1 MSVNLN
7 RLSPPPGEL
16 PAVRRAVEWAITTRR
31 SIRAFLPE
39 PVSTD
44 VVEAILNTARF
55 AATGVNVQPWKV
67 HVLMGAAKDRVCAAI
82 RNVDDDPMVAAKH
95 TDEWAYYPQEW
106 MAPYLDRRRAVGWK
120 LYSLLGI
127 EKGDKVRMHA
137 QHGRNYQFF
146 DAPVGLFFT
155 VDRLMNEGSLLDYGM
170 FLQNIMVVARTY
182 GLSTCPQAAFMKYH
196 RIIEQELALG
206 AQEKF
211 VVGMSLGY
219 ADEER
224 IENSLASERE
234 PASSFTTFHKD

>member
-1 MSVNLN
+1 MNLN
-7 RLSPPPGEL
+7 RLSPPPDDF

-31 SIRAFLPE
+31 SVRAFLPE

-44 VVEAILNTARF
+44 VIEAILNTARF
-55 AATGVNVQPWKV
+55 SASGVNMQPWKV
-67 HVLMGAAKDRVCAAI
+67 HVLIGAAKDRVCAAI
-82 RNVDDDPMVAAKH
+82 RNVNDDPALAAEH
-95 TDEWAYYPQEW
+95 GDEWAYYPLEW
-106 MAPYLDRRRAVGWK
+106 TSPYLDRRREVGWK

-127 EKGDKVRMHA
+127 EKGDKARMHN

-146 DAPVGLFFT
+146 DAPVGFIFT
-155 VDRLMNEGSLLDYGM
+155 VDRVMNEGSLLDYGM

-196 RIIEQELALG
+196 RIIERELALG
-206 AQEKF
+206 AEEKF

-234 PASSFTTFHKD
+234 PASSFTTYHEE

>member
-1 MSVNLN
+1 MRPFSVESVSVNLN

-31 SIRAFLPE
+31 SVRAFLPE
-39 PVSTD
+39 PVAVD

-55 AATGVNVQPWKV
+55 AASGVNMQPWKV

-82 RNVDDDPMVAAKH
+82 RTVDDDPALAADH
-95 TDEWAYYPQEW
+95 GDEWPYYPLEW
-106 MAPYLDRRRAVGWK
+106 TSPYLDR
-120 LYSLLGI
+120 
-127 EKGDKVRMHA
+127 
-137 QHGRNYQFF
+137 
-146 DAPVGLFFT
+146 LFFT
-155 VDRLMNEGSLLDYGM
+155 VDRVMNEGTLLDYGM

-206 AQEKF
+206 AEEKF

-234 PASSFTTFHKD
+234 PASSFTTFHKE